1 MGTKTSIHFIVN
13 PISGKGKNKLDS
25 QVISSFLNNN
35 DFHVVI
41 KTTKYANNAAALTKT
56 SILEGAN
63 AIIACGGDGTV
74 NEVASQLV
82 YSPILLGIIRLGS
95 GNGLA
100 SHLGISPSINEA
112 LEVIKQYN
120 NTKIDVGTVNEHF
133 FFSNMSLGI
142 GARIINHY
150 TGFKKRQIISYLR
163 ASFKALLYKSPSQI
177 VDLEIDN
184 FKKTLDPLVL
194 FVSNS
199 NEMGYNL
206 SFTPK
211 ASLQDGK
218 LDVVFTEQLSFV
230 EKILF
235 ASQLIFNKHKRYNKA
250 NYFLTDNIKVTNK
263 KQKEFLTQLDGESII
278 IKSKELNIS
287 IKKGALNVLVP
298 KS

>member
-25 QVISSFLNNN
+25 QVISSVLNNN

-82 YSPILLGIIRLGS
+82 DSPILLGIIRLGS

-150 TGFKKRQIISYLR
+150 TGFKKRQIVSYLR

-250 NYFLTDNIKVTNK
+250 NYFLADNIKVTNK

>member
-1 MGTKTSIHFIVN
+1 LGTKTSIHFIVN

-25 QVISSFLNNN
+25 QVISSVLNNN

-82 YSPILLGIIRLGS
+82 DSPILLGIIRLGS

-150 TGFKKRQIISYLR
+150 TGFKKRQIVSYLR

-184 FKKTLDPLVL
+184 FKNTLDPLVL

-250 NYFLTDNIKVTNK
+250 NYFLADNIKVTNK

-298 KS
+298 KI

>member
-1 MGTKTSIHFIVN
+1 METKTRIHFIVN

-25 QVISSFLNNN
+25 QVISSVLNNN

-82 YSPILLGIIRLGS
+82 DSPILLGIIRLGS

-150 TGFKKRQIISYLR
+150 TGFKKRQIVSYLR

-235 ASQLIFNKHKRYNKA
+235 ASQLIFNKHKRYKKA

>member
-1 MGTKTSIHFIVN
+1 LGTKTSIHFIVN

-25 QVISSFLNNN
+25 QVISSVLNNN

-82 YSPILLGIIRLGS
+82 DSPILLGIIRLGS

-150 TGFKKRQIISYLR
+150 TGFKKRQIVSYLR

-235 ASQLIFNKHKRYNKA
+235 ATQLIFNKHKRYKKA

>member
-1 MGTKTSIHFIVN
+1 
-13 PISGKGKNKLDS
+13 
-25 QVISSFLNNN
+25 
-35 DFHVVI
+35 
-41 KTTKYANNAAALTKT
+41 
-56 SILEGAN
+56 
-63 AIIACGGDGTV
+63 
-74 NEVASQLV
+74 
-82 YSPILLGIIRLGS
+82 
-95 GNGLA
+95 
-100 SHLGISPSINEA
+100 
-112 LEVIKQYN
+112 
-120 NTKIDVGTVNEHF
+120 
-133 FFSNMSLGI
+133 MSLGI

-150 TGFKKRQIISYLR
+150 TGFKKRQIVSYLR

-206 SFTPK
+206 SLTPK

-235 ASQLIFNKHKRYNKA
+235 ASQLIFNKHKRYKKA

>member
-25 QVISSFLNNN
+25 QVISSVLNNN

-63 AIIACGGDGTV
+63 AIIACGGDGTI

-82 YSPILLGIIRLGS
+82 DSPIFLGIIRLGS

-150 TGFKKRQIISYLR
+150 TGFKKRQIVSYLR
-163 ASFKALLYKSPSQI
+163 ASFKALLYKPPSQI

-218 LDVVFTEQLSFV
+218 LDVVFTEQLSFI
-230 EKILF
+230 EKIIF
-235 ASQLIFNKHKRYNKA
+235 ASQLIFNKHKRYKKA
-250 NYFLTDNIKVTNK
+250 NYFLADNIKVTNK

>member
-1 MGTKTSIHFIVN
+1 LGTKTSIHFIVN

-25 QVISSFLNNN
+25 QVISSVLNNN
-35 DFHVVI
+35 NFHVVI
-41 KTTKYANNAAALTKT
+41 KTTKYANNAAALTKI

-82 YSPILLGIIRLGS
+82 DSPILLGIIRLGS

-150 TGFKKRQIISYLR
+150 TGFKKRQIVSYLR

-235 ASQLIFNKHKRYNKA
+235 ATQLIFNKHKRYKKA

-298 KS
+298 KI

>member
-25 QVISSFLNNN
+25 QVISSVLNNN
-35 DFHVVI
+35 NFHVVI
-41 KTTKYANNAAALTKT
+41 KTTKYANNAAALTKI

-82 YSPILLGIIRLGS
+82 DSPILLGIIRLGS

-150 TGFKKRQIISYLR
+150 TGFKKRQIVSYLR

-235 ASQLIFNKHKRYNKA
+235 ATQLIFNKHKRYKKA

>member
-25 QVISSFLNNN
+25 QVISSVLNNN

-41 KTTKYANNAAALTKT
+41 KTTKYANNAAALTKI

-82 YSPILLGIIRLGS
+82 DSPILLGIIRLGS

-150 TGFKKRQIISYLR
+150 TGFKKRQIVSYLR

-218 LDVVFTEQLSFV
+218 LDVVFAEQLSFV

-235 ASQLIFNKHKRYNKA
+235 ASQLIFNKHKRYKKA

>member
-1 MGTKTSIHFIVN
+1 LGTKKSIHFIVN
-13 PISGKGKNKLDS
+13 PISGKGKNKLDFS
-25 QVISSFLNNN
+25 TITTVLNSR
-35 DFHVVI
+35 DFHIVI
-41 KTTKYANNAAALTKT
+41 KTTKHANNAATLTKN
-56 SILEGAN
+56 SIHERAN

-82 YSPILLGIIRLGS
+82 DSPVLLGIIRLGS

-100 SHLGISPSINEA
+100 SHLGISRSIREA
-112 LEVIKQYN
+112 LEVIKQYQSI
-120 NTKIDVGTVNEHF
+120 KIDVGTVNEHF

-163 ASFKALLYKSPSQI
+163 ASFKALLSKSPPQI
-177 VDLEIDN
+177 IDLQIDN

-218 LDVVFTEQLSFV
+218 LDVVFTEQLSFL
-230 EKILF
+230 EKLLF
-235 ASQLIFNKHKRYNKA
+235 ATQLVFNKHKKYNKA
-250 NYFLTDNIKVTNK
+250 KYFLTDNMKVSNK
-263 KQKEFLTQLDGESII
+263 KQEEFLAQLDGESII
-278 IKSKELNIS
+278 IKSKELKIS

-298 KS
+298 QI

>member
-1 MGTKTSIHFIVN
+1 M
-13 PISGKGKNKLDS
+13 
-25 QVISSFLNNN
+25 NNN

-82 YSPILLGIIRLGS
+82 DSPILLGIIRLGS

-150 TGFKKRQIISYLR
+150 TGFKKRQIVSYLR

-184 FKKTLDPLVL
+184 FKNTLDPLVL

-250 NYFLTDNIKVTNK
+250 NYFLADNIKVTNK

-298 KS
+298 KI

>member
-25 QVISSFLNNN
+25 QVISSVLNNN

-41 KTTKYANNAAALTKT
+41 KTTKYANNAAALTKA

-82 YSPILLGIIRLGS
+82 DSPILLGIIRLGS

-150 TGFKKRQIISYLR
+150 TGFKKRQIVSYLR

-235 ASQLIFNKHKRYNKA
+235 ASQLIFNKHKRYKKA

>member
-25 QVISSFLNNN
+25 QVISSVLNNN

-82 YSPILLGIIRLGS
+82 DSPILLGIIRLGS

-150 TGFKKRQIISYLR
+150 TGFKKRQIVSYLR
-163 ASFKALLYKSPSQI
+163 ASFKALLYKSPSKI

-298 KS
+298 KI

>member
-1 MGTKTSIHFIVN
+1 LGTKTSIHFIVN

>member
-1 MGTKTSIHFIVN
+1 LGTKTTIHFIVN

-25 QVISSFLNNN
+25 QTIFSVLNNK

-41 KTTKYANNAAALTKT
+41 KTTKHANNAAALTKT
-56 SILEGAN
+56 SILQGAN

-82 YSPILLGIIRLGS
+82 DSPVLLGIIRLGS

-100 SHLGISPSINEA
+100 SHLGISRSIREA
-112 LEVIKQYN
+112 LEVIKHYHS
-120 NTKIDVGTVNEHF
+120 TKIDVGTVNKHF

-163 ASFKALLYKSPSQI
+163 ASFKALLHKTPSQI

-184 FKKTLDPLVL
+184 FKKTFDPLVL

-218 LDVVFTEQLSFV
+218 LDVVFTEQLSFL
-230 EKILF
+230 EKLLF
-235 ASQLIFNKHKRYNKA
+235 AIQLVFNKHKKYKKA
-250 NYFLTDNIKVTNK
+250 KYFLTDNIKVTNRI
-263 KQKEFLTQLDGESII
+263 QEEFLTQLDGESII
-278 IKSKELNIS
+278 IKSKELKIS
-287 IKKGALNVLVP
+287 IKKGALKVLVP

>member
-25 QVISSFLNNN
+25 QVISSVLNNN

-82 YSPILLGIIRLGS
+82 DSPILLGIIRLGS

-150 TGFKKRQIISYLR
+150 TGFKKRQIVSYLR

-184 FKKTLDPLVL
+184 FKNTLDPLVL

>member
-13 PISGKGKNKLDS
+13 PISGKGKNKLDY
-25 QVISSFLNNN
+25 QVISSVLNNN
-35 DFHVVI
+35 DLHVVI

-82 YSPILLGIIRLGS
+82 DSPILLGIIRLGS

-100 SHLGISPSINEA
+100 SHLGISHSINEA
-112 LEVIKQYN
+112 LEAIKQYN

-150 TGFKKRQIISYLR
+150 TGFKKRQIVSYLR

-211 ASLQDGK
+211 ASLKDGK

>member
-13 PISGKGKNKLDS
+13 PISGKGKNKLDY
-25 QVISSFLNNN
+25 QVISSVLNNN

-82 YSPILLGIIRLGS
+82 DSPILLGIIRLGS

-100 SHLGISPSINEA
+100 SHLGISHSINEA
-112 LEVIKQYN
+112 LEAIKQYN

-150 TGFKKRQIISYLR
+150 TGFKKRQIVSYLR

-211 ASLQDGK
+211 ASLKDGK

-287 IKKGALNVLVP
+287 IKKGALNVFVP
-298 KS
+298 KI

>member
-1 MGTKTSIHFIVN
+1 LGTKTSIHFIVN

-25 QVISSFLNNN
+25 QVISSVLNNN

-82 YSPILLGIIRLGS
+82 DSPILLGIIRLGS

-150 TGFKKRQIISYLR
+150 TGFKKRQIVSYLR

-298 KS
+298 KI

>member
-25 QVISSFLNNN
+25 QVISSVLNNN

-82 YSPILLGIIRLGS
+82 DSPILLGIIRLGS

-150 TGFKKRQIISYLR
+150 TGFKKRQIVSYLR

-184 FKKTLDPLVL
+184 FKNTLDPLVL

-199 NEMGYNL
+199 NEMGYKL

-250 NYFLTDNIKVTNK
+250 NYFLADNIKVTNK

-298 KS
+298 KI

>member
-1 MGTKTSIHFIVN
+1 MGTKKSIHFIVN

-25 QVISSFLNNN
+25 HTISSVLNSN
-35 DFHVVI
+35 DYHIVI
-41 KTTKYANNAAALTKT
+41 KTTKHAKNAAALTKT

-82 YSPILLGIIRLGS
+82 DSPVLLGIIRLGS

-100 SHLGISPSINEA
+100 SHVGISRSIREA
-112 LEVIKQYN
+112 LEVIKQYH
-120 NTKIDVGTVNEHF
+120 NTKIDVGTVNGHF

-163 ASFKALLYKSPSQI
+163 ASFKALLYKSPPQI
-177 VDLEIDN
+177 IDLQIDN

-199 NEMGYNL
+199 NEMGYNI

-218 LDVVFTEQLSFV
+218 LDVVFTEQLSFL
-230 EKILF
+230 EKLLF
-235 ASQLIFNKHKRYNKA
+235 ATQLVFNKHKKYDKA
-250 NYFLTDNIKVTNK
+250 KYFKNRFT
-263 KQKEFLTQLDGESII
+263 QKYC
-278 IKSKELNIS
+278 
-287 IKKGALNVLVP
+287 
-298 KS
+298 

>member
-25 QVISSFLNNN
+25 QVISSVLNNN

-56 SILEGAN
+56 SILEGVN

-82 YSPILLGIIRLGS
+82 DSPIFLGIIRLGS

-150 TGFKKRQIISYLR
+150 TGFKKRQIVSYLR

>member
-25 QVISSFLNNN
+25 QVISSVLNNN

-82 YSPILLGIIRLGS
+82 DSPILLGIIRLGS

-150 TGFKKRQIISYLR
+150 TGFKKRQIVSYLR

-184 FKKTLDPLVL
+184 FKNTLDPLVL

-250 NYFLTDNIKVTNK
+250 NYFLADNIKVTNK

-298 KS
+298 KI

>member
-1 MGTKTSIHFIVN
+1 LGTKTSIHFIVN

-25 QVISSFLNNN
+25 QVISSVLNNN

-82 YSPILLGIIRLGS
+82 DSPILLGIIRLGS

-150 TGFKKRQIISYLR
+150 TGFKKRQIVSYLR

>member
-25 QVISSFLNNN
+25 QVISSVLNNN

-41 KTTKYANNAAALTKT
+41 KTTKFANNAAALTKT

-82 YSPILLGIIRLGS
+82 DSPILLGIIRLGS

-150 TGFKKRQIISYLR
+150 TGFKKRQIVSYLR

-298 KS
+298 KI

>member
-1 MGTKTSIHFIVN
+1 LGTKTSIHFIVN

-25 QVISSFLNNN
+25 QVISSVLNNN

-82 YSPILLGIIRLGS
+82 DSPILLGIIRLGS

-150 TGFKKRQIISYLR
+150 TGFKKRQIVSYLR

-250 NYFLTDNIKVTNK
+250 NYFLADNIKVTNK

-298 KS
+298 KI

>member
-1 MGTKTSIHFIVN
+1 M
-13 PISGKGKNKLDS
+13 LDS
-25 QVISSFLNNN
+25 HTISSVLNSK
-35 DFHVVI
+35 DFHIVI
-41 KTTKYANNAAALTKT
+41 KTTKHAKNAASLTKT

-63 AIIACGGDGTV
+63 AIIACGGDGTI
-74 NEVASQLV
+74 NEVASHLV
-82 YSPILLGIIRLGS
+82 DSPVLLGIIRLGS

-100 SHLGISPSINEA
+100 SHVGISRSMREA
-112 LEVIKQYN
+112 LEVIKQYHS
-120 NTKIDVGTVNEHF
+120 TKIDVGTVNEHF

-163 ASFKALLYKSPSQI
+163 ASFKAILYKSPPQI
-177 VDLEIDN
+177 IDLQIDN

-218 LDVVFTEQLSFV
+218 LDVVFTEQLSFL

-235 ASQLIFNKHKRYNKA
+235 ATQLVFYKHKKYNKA
-250 NYFLTDNIKVTNK
+250 KYFLTDNMKVTNK
-263 KQKEFLTQLDGESII
+263 TQEEFLTQLDGESAV
-278 IKSKELNIS
+278 IKSKVLKIS
-287 IKKGALNVLVP
+287 IKKDALNILVP
-298 KS
+298 

>member
-25 QVISSFLNNN
+25 QVISSVLNNN
-35 DFHVVI
+35 NFHVVI

-82 YSPILLGIIRLGS
+82 DTPILLGIIRLGS

-150 TGFKKRQIISYLR
+150 TGFKKRQIVSYLR

-250 NYFLTDNIKVTNK
+250 NYYLTDNIKVTNK

>member
-1 MGTKTSIHFIVN
+1 
-13 PISGKGKNKLDS
+13 
-25 QVISSFLNNN
+25 
-35 DFHVVI
+35 
-41 KTTKYANNAAALTKT
+41 
-56 SILEGAN
+56 
-63 AIIACGGDGTV
+63 
-74 NEVASQLV
+74 
-82 YSPILLGIIRLGS
+82 
-95 GNGLA
+95 
-100 SHLGISPSINEA
+100 
-112 LEVIKQYN
+112 
-120 NTKIDVGTVNEHF
+120 
-133 FFSNMSLGI
+133 MSLGI

-150 TGFKKRQIISYLR
+150 TGFKKRQIVSYLR

-184 FKKTLDPLVL
+184 FKNTLDPLVL

-263 KQKEFLTQLDGESII
+263 KQKEFLTQLDGEYII

>member
-25 QVISSFLNNN
+25 QVISSVLNNN

-56 SILEGAN
+56 SILEGVN

-82 YSPILLGIIRLGS
+82 DSPIFLGIIRLGS

-150 TGFKKRQIISYLR
+150 TGFKKRQIVSYLR

-230 EKILF
+230 EKIIF
-235 ASQLIFNKHKRYNKA
+235 ASQLIFNKHKRYKKA

>member
-1 MGTKTSIHFIVN
+1 METKTRIHFIVN

-25 QVISSFLNNN
+25 QVISSVLNNN

-41 KTTKYANNAAALTKT
+41 KTTKYANNAAALTKA

-82 YSPILLGIIRLGS
+82 DSPILLGIIRLGS

-150 TGFKKRQIISYLR
+150 TGFKKRQIVSYLR

-235 ASQLIFNKHKRYNKA
+235 ASQLIFNKHKRYKKA

>member
-1 MGTKTSIHFIVN
+1 METKTSIHFIVN

-25 QVISSFLNNN
+25 QVISSVLNNN
-35 DFHVVI
+35 NFHVVI
-41 KTTKYANNAAALTKT
+41 KTTKYANNAAALTKI

-82 YSPILLGIIRLGS
+82 DSPILLGIIRLGS

-150 TGFKKRQIISYLR
+150 TGFKKRQIVSYLR

-235 ASQLIFNKHKRYNKA
+235 ATQLIFNKHKRYKKA

>member
-13 PISGKGKNKLDS
+13 PISGKGKNKLDY
-25 QVISSFLNNN
+25 QVISSVLNNN

-82 YSPILLGIIRLGS
+82 DSPILLGIIRLGS

-100 SHLGISPSINEA
+100 SHLGISHSINEA

-150 TGFKKRQIISYLR
+150 TGFKKRQIVSYLR

-211 ASLQDGK
+211 ASLKDGK

>member
-1 MGTKTSIHFIVN
+1 MGTKKSIHFIVN

-25 QVISSFLNNN
+25 HTISSVLNSN
-35 DFHVVI
+35 DFHIVI
-41 KTTKYANNAAALTKT
+41 KTTKHAKNAAALTKT

-82 YSPILLGIIRLGS
+82 DSPVLLGIIRLGS

-100 SHLGISPSINEA
+100 SHVGISRSIREA
-112 LEVIKQYN
+112 LEVIKQYH
-120 NTKIDVGTVNEHF
+120 NTKIDVGTVNGHF

-163 ASFKALLYKSPSQI
+163 ASFKALLYKSPPQI
-177 VDLEIDN
+177 IDLQIDN

-218 LDVVFTEQLSFV
+218 LDVVFTEQLSFL
-230 EKILF
+230 EKLLF
-235 ASQLIFNKHKRYNKA
+235 ATQLVFNKHKKYDKA
-250 NYFLTDNIKVTNK
+250 KYFLTDNMKVTNK
-263 KQKEFLTQLDGESII
+263 TQEEFLAQLDGESII
-278 IKSKELNIS
+278 IKSKELKIS
-287 IKKGALNVLVP
+287 IKKGALNILVP
-298 KS
+298 

>member
-1 MGTKTSIHFIVN
+1 M
-13 PISGKGKNKLDS
+13 
-25 QVISSFLNNN
+25 
-35 DFHVVI
+35 
-41 KTTKYANNAAALTKT
+41 
-56 SILEGAN
+56 
-63 AIIACGGDGTV
+63 
-74 NEVASQLV
+74 ASQLV
-82 YSPILLGIIRLGS
+82 DSPVLLGIIRLGS

-100 SHLGISPSINEA
+100 SHVGISRSMREA
-112 LEVIKQYN
+112 LEVIKQYHS
-120 NTKIDVGTVNEHF
+120 TKIDVGTVNEHF

-163 ASFKALLYKSPSQI
+163 ASFKALLYKSPPQI
-177 VDLEIDN
+177 IDLQIDN

-218 LDVVFTEQLSFV
+218 LDVVFTEQLSFL

-235 ASQLIFNKHKRYNKA
+235 ATQLVFYKHKKYNKA
-250 NYFLTDNIKVTNK
+250 KYFLTDNMKVTNK
-263 KQKEFLTQLDGESII
+263 TQEEFLTQLDGESII
-278 IKSKELNIS
+278 IKSKVLKIS
-287 IKKGALNVLVP
+287 IKKGALNILVP
-298 KS
+298 